1 MSFNHKSM
9 HSQHKMMFKN
19 YYITSNNQQKEHKF
33 TQKILSLFPD
43 DNNSRI
49 RPMPEDSFCIQYKN
63 CTGCPRAIIV
73 LNKSALD
80 NNLSAGIR

>member
-33 TQKILSLFPD
+33 TQKSYLCSL
-43 DNNSRI
+43 
-49 RPMPEDSFCIQYKN
+49 M
-63 CTGCPRAIIV
+63 II
-73 LNKSALD
+73 
-80 NNLSAGIR
+80 IHE

>member
-49 RPMPEDSFCIQYKN
+49 RLMTED
-63 CTGCPRAIIV
+63 
-73 LNKSALD
+73 
-80 NNLSAGIR
+80 

>member
-49 RPMPEDSFCIQYKN
+49 RPMPEDSFCIQVSSINSIYPLVSDSR
-63 CTGCPRAIIV
+63 T
-73 LNKSALD
+73 L
-80 NNLSAGIR
+80 